1 MSSEQGI
8 NKNTISNIVSAAAF
22 IIIGVAVVILLS
34 LLFGRKDGL
43 QVYDSLSVNVKAN
56 DIKSEPDNSI
66 QVLFYGDSEGYAA
79 FYPKLLESEYNIN
92 SFVCATAA
100 QHLCDSYAIMNENV
114 KTQSPKVI
122 VLETNCLY
130 RNLDDDEFG
139 KDIVMRYLYDK
150 SDLFAYHSDWK
161 IVARKAL
168 PKKRE
173 VNRRKNRGFVVRKGV
188 IPYKGGKYMKK
199 TDSVEKIPETNIK
212 YLEQINSFC
221 KEHNIAFV
229 LVSVP
234 SPTNWSYKRH
244 NGVAEWALSNSVTY
258 IDLNLE
264 KSLKI
269 NWKKD
274 SKDGGDHMNLAGAK
288 KVTRFLGR
296 YLADNYNLK

>member
-1 MSSEQGI
+1 MSSDKKI
-8 NKNTISNIVSAAAF
+8 NNTIANIISAGAF
-22 IIIGVAVVILLS
+22 IVTGIVAVVLLS
-34 LLFGRKDGL
+34 LLFRREDGL
-43 QVYDSLSVNVKAN
+43 RVFDSLSVNVKAN
-56 DIKSEPDNSI
+56 DIKAEPDDSI

-79 FYPKLLESEYNIN
+79 FNPKLLDSEYNIN

-100 QHLCDSYAIMNENV
+100 QHLCDSYAIMKENI

-130 RNLDDDEFG
+130 RNLDDDDFG
-139 KDIVMRYLYDK
+139 KDIVMRYLYDH

-161 IVARKAL
+161 IVARKIM

-173 VNRRKNRGFVVRKGV
+173 TSRRMNRGFVMRKGV

-199 TDSVEKIPETNIK
+199 TDSVEKIPSINST
-212 YLEQINSFC
+212 YLEMINNFC
-221 KEHNIAFV
+221 KENDIALV

-234 SPTNWSYKRH
+234 SPANWNYKRH
-244 NGVAEWALSNSVTY
+244 NGVAKWAADNSVTY
-258 IDLNLE
+258 LDLNLE
-264 KSLKI
+264 KGLKI

-288 KVTRFLGR
+288 KVTRFLGQ
-296 YLADNYNLK
+296 YLSDNYDLK